1 MKAVAGQHD
10 IFAAGVSGTFK
21 ANKKQE
27 DIGNVIEYKKKE
39 ALIKISI
46 IKQLPV
52 DDIDRLFVV
61 KQKREKS

>member
-1 MKAVAGQHD
+1 MNREATFVY
-10 IFAAGVSGTFK
+10 FFK
-21 ANKKQE
+21 ADKQQE
-27 DIGNVIEYKKKE
+27 VIGNVMASNKKE

-52 DDIDRLFVV
+52 YDIDRLFVV

>member
-1 MKAVAGQHD
+1 MNHEATFVY
-10 IFAAGVSGTFK
+10 FFK
-21 ANKKQE
+21 ADKQQE
-27 DIGNVIEYKKKE
+27 VIGNVMASNKKE